1 MNKEFNKGLLL
12 AGFGSFWWGF
22 FGVIYFK
29 YIAYIGHIELVVH
42 RCLWTAFT
50 LILTTFFFSKW
61 NIFFKIVKNKSN
73 LFYLFISGFLI
84 FINWGVWIYAI
95 ATNRIIDASFG
106 YFIMP
111 ILSVMLGYL
120 FFKEKLNKKRVFSIM
135 LVILYILFLLIVS
148 IKSLPWVGLIVALSW
163 GFYNLVRKKINVDT
177 DVGLLIE
184 SLFILPFALLAFYL
198 IASKGYNDFQL
209 SDPSMMLF
217 IYLAGPMTV
226 IPLFLYVRGVELCG
240 LGPTG
245 MIFYI
250 TPTFQFLLG
259 YFYYNEPFSITKL
272 VSFIFIWIAV
282 IIYLKDL
289 NAVSYTHLTLPTKL
303 TG

>member
-1 MNKEFNKGLLL
+1 MNQEFNKGLLL

-84 FINWGVWIYAI
+84 FINWSVWIYAI

-120 FFKEKLNKKRVFSIM
+120 FFKEKLNKKRVFSIL
-135 LVILYILFLLIVS
+135 LVILSILFLIIVS
-148 IKSLPWVGLIVALSW
+148 IKSLPWVGLIVAFSW

-177 DVGLLIE
+177 DLGLLIE

-209 SDPSMMLF
+209 SDPTMMLF

-282 IIYLKDL
+282 IVYLKDL
-289 NAVSYTHLTLPTKL
+289 HETN
-303 TG
+303 

>member
-1 MNKEFNKGLLL
+1 MKKDFDKGLLL

-22 FGVIYFK
+22 IGVIYFR
-29 YIAYIGHIELVVH
+29 YLTFIGHVELVVH
-42 RCLWTAFT
+42 RCLWTTFT
-50 LILTTFFFSKW
+50 LIITTIFFSKW
-61 NIFFKIVKNKSN
+61 KIFINIINNKKN
-73 LFYLFISGFLI
+73 LIYLFFSGFLI
-84 FINWGVWIYAI
+84 FINWSVWIYAV

-111 ILSVMLGYL
+111 ILSVMLGYF
-120 FFKEKLNKKRVFSIM
+120 FFKEKLNKQRITSII
-135 LVILYILFLLIVS
+135 LVVASILYLILVS
-148 IKSLPWVGLIVALSW
+148 FKALPWVGIIVALSW
-163 GFYNLVRKKINVDT
+163 GFYNLIRKKINIDT

-184 SLFILPFALLAFYL
+184 SLFILPFALIAFYL
-198 IASKGYNDFQL
+198 IAVNGYNDFTI
-209 SDPSMMLF
+209 SNPPMMLF
-217 IYLAGPMTV
+217 IFLAGPMTV

-250 TPTFQFLLG
+250 TPTLQFLLG
-259 YFYYNEPFSITKL
+259 FFYYDEPFSIMKL

-289 NAVSYTHLTLPTKL
+289 YETN
-303 TG
+303 

>member
-22 FGVIYFK
+22 FGVLYFK
-29 YIAYIGHIELVVH
+29 YITFIGYVELVVH
-42 RCLWTAFT
+42 RCLWTTLT

-61 NIFFKIVKNKSN
+61 DIFFKIIKSKQN
-73 LFYLFISGFLI
+73 LIYLFISGLLI

-111 ILSVMLGYL
+111 ILSVLLGYI
-120 FFKEKLNKKRVFSIM
+120 FFKEKLNNKRIFSIT
-135 LVILYILFLLIVS
+135 LVILSILYLIFVS
-148 IKSLPWVGLIVALSW
+148 LKSLPWVGILVALSW
-163 GFYNLVRKKINVDT
+163 GFYNLVRKKVNVDT
-177 DVGLLIE
+177 DIGLLIE
-184 SLFILPFALLAFYL
+184 SLFILPIAIVAFYL
-198 IASKGYNDFQL
+198 IAVNGYNDFSL
-209 SDPSMMLF
+209 SNPQMML
-217 IYLAGPMTV
+217 IILLAGPMTV

-250 TPTFQFLLG
+250 TPTLQFLLG
-259 YFYYNEPFSITKL
+259 FFYYDEVFSFNKL
-272 VSFIFIWIAV
+272 VSFILIWIAV
-282 IIYLKDL
+282 IIYLRDL
-289 NAVSYTHLTLPTKL
+289 YETN
-303 TG
+303 